1 MADFEFRR
9 TRPGDVAYCWPI
21 YSEAMIPL
29 VSGWNEAAQ
38 RGMVERALGE
48 EGASI
53 MVVDR
58 SDAGWLHVSETRF
71 DIHLGHLYL
80 EADRRNQG
88 LGTRF
93 LLWMT
98 ERAQRKAKTFTLDV
112 TMNNRARALYER
124 LGFVPIGKPAGT
136 SAGKIRMQQRAS

>member
-9 TRPGDVAYCWPI
+9 VRPGDSTYCWAI
-21 YSEAMIPL
+21 YSEAMAPL
-29 VSGWNEAAQ
+29 VTGWNATAQ
-38 RGMVERALGE
+38 RRMVELALGE

-53 MVVDR
+53 MVVDK

-93 LLWMT
+93 LQWMT
-98 ERAQRKAKTFTLDV
+98 ERAQRKAKVFTLDV
-112 TMNNRARALYER
+112 MANNRARALYER
-124 LGFVPIGKPAGT
+124 LGFVAAGT

>member
-9 TRPGDVAYCWPI
+9 IRPGDVAYCWPI
-21 YSEAMIPL
+21 YSEAMAPL
-29 VSGWNEAAQ
+29 VSGWSETAQ
-38 RGMVERALGE
+38 RRVVELALGE

-53 MVVDR
+53 MVVDK

-93 LLWMT
+93 LKWMT

-112 TMNNRARALYER
+112 MANNRARALYER
-124 LGFVPIGKPAGT
+124 LGFAAAGT
-136 SAGKIRMQQRAS
+136 SAGKIRMQRAS

>member
-9 TRPGDVAYCWPI
+9 IRPGDVAYCWPI
-21 YSEAMIPL
+21 YSEAMAPL
-29 VSGWNEAAQ
+29 VSGWSETAQ
-38 RGMVERALGE
+38 RRVVELALGE

-53 MVVDR
+53 MVVDK

-93 LLWMT
+93 LQWMS

-112 TMNNRARALYER
+112 MTNNRARALYER
-124 LGFVPIGKPAGT
+124 LGFAAAGT
-136 SAGKIRMQQRAS
+136 SAGKIRMQRAS

>member
-1 MADFEFRR
+1 MIDFEFRR
-9 TRPGDVAYCWPI
+9 MARGDFAYCWAI
-21 YSEAMIPL
+21 YSEAMAPL
-29 VSGWNEAAQ
+29 STGWNEQAQ
-38 RGMVERALGE
+38 RRTIEQAFGE

-53 MVVDR
+53 MVVEK

-93 LLWMT
+93 LHWMI

-112 TMNNRARALYER
+112 MTNNRARALYER
-124 LGFVPIGKPAGT
+124 LGFVPLGKPAGT
-136 SAGKIRMQQRAS
+136 SAGKIRMQHRAS

>member
-9 TRPGDVAYCWPI
+9 VRPGDSAYCWSI
-21 YSEAMIPL
+21 YSEAMAPL
-29 VSGWNEAAQ
+29 VTGWNDTAQ
-38 RGMVERALGE
+38 RRMIELALGE

-53 MVVDR
+53 MVVDK

-80 EADRRNQG
+80 EADQRNRG

-93 LLWMT
+93 LQWMT

-112 TMNNRARALYER
+112 MTNNRARALYER
-124 LGFVPIGKPAGT
+124 LGFVPVGKPAAT
-136 SAGKIRMQQRAS
+136 SAGKIRMQHRAS

>member
-9 TRPGDVAYCWPI
+9 VRPSDSAYCWPI
-21 YSEAMIPL
+21 YSEAMAPL
-29 VSGWNEAAQ
+29 VTGWNETAQ
-38 RGMVERALGE
+38 RRLVELALGE

-53 MVVDR
+53 MVVDK

-93 LLWMT
+93 LQWMT
-98 ERAQRKAKTFTLDV
+98 ERAQRKAKLFTLDV
-112 TMNNRARALYER
+112 TANNRARALYER
-124 LGFVPIGKPAGT
+124 LGFVAIGKSAGT
-136 SAGKIRMQQRAS
+136 SAGKIRMQQRAN